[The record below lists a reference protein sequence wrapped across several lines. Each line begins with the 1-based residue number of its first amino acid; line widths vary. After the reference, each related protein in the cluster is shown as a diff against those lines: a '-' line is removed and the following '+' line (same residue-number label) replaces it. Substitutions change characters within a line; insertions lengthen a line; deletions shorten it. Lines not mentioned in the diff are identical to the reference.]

1 MVQIQVRPPFLIMIL
16 RLENK
21 LDDYSPMLIDKS
33 KMLDVR
39 ESHFIWQ
46 VNKFVERN
54 ESSEAKQCETKA
66 FKFYDFLGGQATK
79 SA

>member
-1 MVQIQVRPPFLIMIL
+1 
-16 RLENK
+16 
-21 LDDYSPMLIDKS
+21 MLIDKS

-54 ESSEAKQCETKA
+54 ESSEAKQCETKHS
-66 FKFYDFLGGQATK
+66 KFYDFLGGQATK

>member
-1 MVQIQVRPPFLIMIL
+1 
-16 RLENK
+16 
-21 LDDYSPMLIDKS
+21 MLIDKS

-46 VNKFVERN
+46 VNKFVN
-54 ESSEAKQCETKA
+54 GTVKCSGAKQCETKHS
-66 FKFYDFLGGQATK
+66 KIYDFLGGQATK

>member
-1 MVQIQVRPPFLIMIL
+1 MDND
-16 RLENK
+16 LELKRYK
-21 LDDYSPMLIDKS
+21 LDDFSPMLIDKS

-54 ESSEAKQCETKA
+54 
-66 FKFYDFLGGQATK
+66 FKFRSETMRDK
-79 SA
+79 SIQIL

>member
-1 MVQIQVRPPFLIMIL
+1 MIL
-16 RLENK
+16 KLENK
-21 LDDYSPMLIDKS
+21 LDDFSPMLIDKS

-54 ESSEAKQCETKA
+54 
-66 FKFYDFLGGQATK
+66 FKFRSETMRDK
-79 SA
+79 SIQIL

>member
-21 LDDYSPMLIDKS
+21 LDDFSPMLIDKS

-54 ESSEAKQCETKA
+54 
-66 FKFYDFLGGQATK
+66 FKFRSETMRDK
-79 SA
+79 SIQIL

>member
-1 MVQIQVRPPFLIMIL
+1 
-16 RLENK
+16 
-21 LDDYSPMLIDKS
+21 MLIDKS

-54 ESSEAKQCETKA
+54 IKFRSETMR
-66 FKFYDFLGGQATK
+66 DK
-79 SA
+79 SIQIL

>member
-1 MVQIQVRPPFLIMIL
+1 MIL
-16 RLENK
+16 KSENK
-21 LDDYSPMLIDKS
+21 LDDLSPMLIDKS

-54 ESSEAKQCETKA
+54 
-66 FKFYDFLGGQATK
+66 FKFRSETMRDK
-79 SA
+79 SIQIL